1 MKEEVFAKEAPAA
14 IGPYSHAVKAGNMV
28 FLSGQIGLD
37 PATGKMVEG
46 ITEQTKQV
54 FANIKAVLA
63 EVGCTL
69 ADVVKTT
76 VYLNEMY
83 HFGVM
88 NDIYAEEFGD
98 ARPARSAIAVK
109 ELPKQALVE
118 IEVIAMIP

>member
-1 MKEEVFAKEAPAA
+1 
-14 IGPYSHAVKAGNMV
+14 MV

>member
-1 MKEEVFAKEAPAA
+1 MKEVVFAKEAPAA

-118 IEVIAMIP
+118 IEVIAMTP

>member
-1 MKEEVFAKEAPAA
+1 MKEVVFAKEAPAA

>member
-1 MKEEVFAKEAPAA
+1 MKEVVFAKEAPAA

-109 ELPKQALVE
+109 ELPRQALVE

>member
-1 MKEEVFAKEAPAA
+1 MKEVVFAKAAPAA
-14 IGPYSHAVKAGNMV
+14 IGPYSHAVKVGNMV